1 MTQYF
6 SFSVRGEVSVS
17 VDDIWPDGDAP
28 ENPTAADVQREI
40 DKSRDLA
47 TALLYW
53 NLDEDLELVAAGPFG
68 SKK

>member
-1 MTQYF
+1 
-6 SFSVRGEVSVS
+6 VS